1 VAGKIS
7 SGDWTIKDQL
17 TGSTRVQSRGI
28 MSHDDIA
35 KSTAQ
40 EIPQCQRYT
49 RKSIKI
55 VQKRGGRGKR
65 RGVGVVWLWR
75 RVDGTQ
81 TSERACHA
89 LLRHSSARPSKKPLP
104 PPHLTNVRVKPR
116 AIRLIEDNKVGGR
129 IPLATVRAALAAI
142 ARVVRSSSDL
152 PRRTT
157 THDPTAVLQS

>member
-1 VAGKIS
+1 VRYTS
-7 SGDWTIKDQL
+7 TPIK
-17 TGSTRVQSRGI
+17 
-28 MSHDDIA
+28 IA
-35 KSTAQ
+35 K
-40 EIPQCQRYT
+40 
-49 RKSIKI
+49 KI
-55 VQKRGGRGKR
+55 EVVEEKRRQGRG
-65 RGVGVVWLWR
+65 R
-75 RVDGTQ
+75 RVDGT
-81 TSERACHA
+81 ENVRARQPCEILA
-89 LLRHSSARPSKKPLP
+89 PSSSARPSKKPL

>member
-1 VAGKIS
+1 MAEKIS

-28 MSHDDIA
+28 MSHDNIA

-49 RKSIKI
+49 RKCIKI
-55 VQKRGGRGKR
+55 VQERGGRGKR

-89 LLRHSSARPSKKPLP
+89 ILRHPSARPSKKPLP
-104 PPHLTNVRVKPR
+104 LPPHLTNVRVKPR
-116 AIRLIEDNKVGGR
+116 DIRLTEETIRLEVAYR
-129 IPLATVRAALAAI
+129 WPPPCEQL
-142 ARVVRSSSDL
+142 
-152 PRRTT
+152 
-157 THDPTAVLQS
+157 